1 MFDTLN
7 TVKDEIQII
16 DTKVENDLNMIR
28 NTLYD
33 TIRPTSA
40 QPSHSNK
47 IVHEEQKV
55 LNDDLLSQKEN
66 SVNDNVSLKIHDKQ
80 QIRSYKENIKSI
92 NKIVSKEI
100 ENDQIL
106 HSFER
111 NQTTPKHLIE
121 RNYLEKLDQVQ
132 DGCSSLE
139 LSNIQNQP
147 YANRLVKNDV
157 QGDHMMQHRVN
168 EFEDDRNEA
177 QNQNEE
183 EKYVRIDFDRNNDD
197 SYSQVWR

>member
-1 MFDTLN
+1 MLDTLS

-55 LNDDLLSQKEN
+55 LNDDFLSQKEN

-100 ENDQIL
+100 ENDQME
-106 HSFER
+106 HSFEK

-121 RNYLEKLDQVQ
+121 HNYLEKLNQVQ
-132 DGCSSLE
+132 DSHPSLE

-147 YANRLVKNDV
+147 YANKLVKNDV
-157 QGDHMMQHRVN
+157 QSDHMMHHRVN